1 MFTML
6 TVIISPAGGWHHFA
20 TVPYPLHNS
29 ALTRGTYAASKL
41 PRGFGGQQRHGVQLH
56 LEALPLCL
64 LPAFFVLH
72 LTNKQTDT
80 GEWALLPTSLLQ
92 VERIFL

>member
-6 TVIISPAGGWHHFA
+6 TVIIFPAGGWHRIG
-20 TVPYPLHNS
+20 TVPYAVHS
-29 ALTRGTYAASKL
+29 SELTRRTYAASKL

-56 LEALPLCL
+56 LKSFPLCL

-72 LTNKQTDT
+72 LTNTNT
-80 GEWALLPTSLLQ
+80 NRSEWGLLPTRLLE
-92 VERIFL
+92 VERLFL

>member
-6 TVIISPAGGWHHFA
+6 TVIISPAGGCHHIA
-20 TVPYPLHNS
+20 AVSYPLHNS
-29 ALTRGTYAASKL
+29 VLTRRTYAASKL

-56 LEALPLCL
+56 LKAFPLCL

-72 LTNKQTDT
+72 LTNKHKH
-80 GEWALLPTSLLQ
+80 
-92 VERIFL
+92 R